1 MEQETDSVGRAI
13 RSVGI
18 LGAGLMG
25 FAHTLPQTNIWT
37 HGTLV
42 TAMHGHLAFW
52 GAYGMVLV
60 LLVAEILQLRAQRRT
75 ILARLGRLIRMRDS
89 GVNQ

>member
-1 MEQETDSVGRAI
+1 MIDFLSQGDY
-13 RSVGI
+13 
-18 LGAGLMG
+18 
-25 FAHTLPQTNIWT
+25 
-37 HGTLV
+37 
-42 TAMHGHLAFW
+42 AFFVW
-52 GAYGMVLV
+52 GAYGMTLA